1 MDWATAAWRGAVIVV
16 YFAITTLW
24 LPDVVLGFFADA
36 ARPVRDLVAL
46 IIWGAALGA
55 GMYLL
60 RRFQR
65 QGLI

>member
-1 MDWATAAWRGAVIVV
+1 MDWTTAAWRGALIVV
-16 YFAITTLW
+16 YFAVATVW
-24 LPDVVLGFFADA
+24 LPDFVLGFFADA
-36 ARPVRDLVAL
+36 ARAIRDLVAL
-46 IIWGAALGA
+46 VIWGAALGA